1 MSISTKPASG
11 FRDFLPK
18 DVRRRQFVFDTIE
31 RVYKSFGFERLDT
44 PCVERLDTLLGKYGD
59 EGDQLVFKIL
69 QRGDKLERALQA
81 EDIKDTDLADAGLRY
96 DLTVPL
102 ARVYAQYRNDL
113 PRFFKRYQI
122 APVWRADRPQKGRYR
137 EFFQCDVDVVGSASM
152 TVEAEVTA
160 ALATI
165 LKELGFGDV
174 RIHVNHRKVLL
185 ALMQVS
191 GIPKTQETDA
201 LIAID
206 KLDKVGRDGVVAEL
220 ISRDISDESVTKL
233 MAILEACP
241 GPGQE
246 GFSNEAMLKH
256 LQQALS
262 SSPEGEAA
270 VSDLSAL
277 LEYAAGGPAAS
288 LIALDPYL
296 ARGLSYYTGPIF
308 EIRSDDFAGS
318 LGGGGRYDG
327 LIGMFMK
334 GDVPACGFSLG
345 VERIL
350 VLMEERG
357 LFKDEETDVDVMLML
372 WDNET
377 TASTMALASE
387 LRAQGLR
394 VDVYPDH
401 DKYSK
406 QFKYAESRNIPM
418 VVMMG
423 AEELESNEVTVK
435 NLASG
440 SQVRVPREDAASA
453 IRELRLKEPG

>member
-31 RVYKSFGFERLDT
+31 RVYESFGFERLDT
-44 PCVERLDTLLGKYGD
+44 PCVERLDTLLGKYGE

-81 EDIKDTDLADAGLRY
+81 EEVKDTDLADAGLRY

-137 EFFQCDVDVVGSASM
+137 EFFQCDVDVVGSSSM

-165 LKELGFGDV
+165 LKELGFNDV

-191 GIPKTQETDA
+191 GIPESQESDA

-206 KLDKVGRDGVVAEL
+206 KLDKVGREGVIAEL
-220 ISRDISDESVTKL
+220 STRGIADDAVTKL
-233 MAILEACP
+233 MAVLEGCV
-241 GPGQE
+241 GPGQS
-246 GFSNEAMLKH
+246 GFSNEAMLSH

-262 SSPEGEAA
+262 SSEEGEAA
-270 VSDLSAL
+270 VSDLSDL
-277 LEYAAGGPAAS
+277 LEFAAGGAAAS
-288 LIALDPYL
+288 LIVLDPYL

-357 LFKDEETDVDVMLML
+357 LFNDDETHVDVMLML
-372 WDNET
+372 WDKET

-387 LRAQGLR
+387 LRSQGLR

-406 QFKYAESRNIPM
+406 QFKYAESRNISV

-423 AEELESNEVTVK
+423 ADESAANEVTVK
-435 NLASG
+435 NLTTG
-440 SQVRVPREDAASA
+440 TQVRVPRADAART
-453 IRELRLKEPG
+453 IRELSSQG

>member
-31 RVYKSFGFERLDT
+31 RVYESFGFERLDT
-44 PCVERLDTLLGKYGD
+44 PCVERLDTLLGKYGE

-81 EDIKDTDLADAGLRY
+81 EEVKDTDLADAGLRY

-137 EFFQCDVDVVGSASM
+137 EFFQCDVDVVGSSSM
-152 TVEAEVTA
+152 TVEAEVTG

-165 LKELGFGDV
+165 LKELGFNDV

-191 GIPKTQETDA
+191 GIPESQESDA

-206 KLDKVGRDGVVAEL
+206 KLDKVGRDGVIAEL
-220 ISRDISDESVTKL
+220 STRGIADDAITKL
-233 MAILEACP
+233 MAVLEGSP
-241 GPGQE
+241 GPGQPE
-246 GFSNEAMLKH
+246 FSNEAMLAH
-256 LQQALS
+256 LKQSLS
-262 SSPEGEAA
+262 SSEEGEAA
-270 VSDLSAL
+270 VSDLSDL
-277 LEYAAGGPAAS
+277 LEYAAGGAAAS
-288 LIALDPYL
+288 LICLDPYL

-357 LFKDEETDVDVMLML
+357 LFNDDEIHIDVMLML
-372 WDNET
+372 WDKET
-377 TASTMALASE
+377 TASTMALATE
-387 LRAQGLR
+387 LRSQGLR

-406 QFKYAESRNIPM
+406 QFKYAESRNIQV

-423 AEELESNEVTVK
+423 ADESAANEVTVK
-435 NLASG
+435 NLTTG
-440 SQVRVPREDAASA
+440 TQVRVPREKAALT
-453 IRELRLKEPG
+453 IRDLSSPG